1 MAKPGREMRR
11 VASKRSHSW
20 WWDSHISPKNSK
32 WLAENLEEMDRSVKR
47 MLKLIE
53 EDGDSFAKKAG
64 MYYQKRPVLISHVE
78 DFYRMYRSLAE
89 RYDHVTG
96 ELRKNIPSE
105 LQSQGS
111 GSDFGSEPPMPSPEC
126 KTPNLKSSHRAAGFD
141 VFLGSGG
148 SSDLSRKGSDGSYS
162 SSDSGSESD
171 EATSKSHL
179 SGPLEN
185 GDDDDDDD
193 NLHQRMFELENE
205 LKVTKDKLRA
215 TEEEN
220 STTLLKATENGNY
233 NELQEKILELEQQLT
248 VTNEKLQLS
257 EEEIARLNRELE
269 NNKSAEIIY
278 ALELQL
284 GSSRKEKGSLES
296 ELESAR
302 RRVESLEAE
311 LESSRK
317 ENKLL
322 QSELELEK
330 ICISEMQEQIVG
342 LEANVAG
349 HVRKIEEMRVTMAD
363 DTMRY
368 AQEKLEL
375 EAEISGL
382 SEKCLTNEAKLQELE
397 LKGLSLTDRT
407 VQLEADKLEMQAEI
421 VRAKIENAKKSENV
435 EELNRNLDAQKL
447 KYDMLVAERDEV
459 SAKVFVLV
467 ADVSSREDQICEM
480 AEHLNRLHLDHARL
494 IAGTESIQKLVN
506 ELRVK
511 VKELEEEVETQR
523 AVIADNA
530 EAKRE
535 AIRQLCFSLEHY
547 RDGYLQLRQALHGHK
562 HKRRAVMA
570 V

>member
-1 MAKPGREMRR
+1 MRR
-11 VASKRSHSW
+11 VVSKRSHSW

-47 MLKLIE
+47 LLKLIE
-53 EDGDSFAKKAG
+53 EDGDSFAKKAD
-64 MYYQKRPVLISHVE
+64 MYYQKRPELISHVE

-111 GSDFGSEPPMPSPEC
+111 GSDFGSEPPTPSPER
-126 KTPNLKSSHRAAGFD
+126 KTPSLKLGHRAAGFD

-148 SSDLSRKGSDGSYS
+148 SSDLSRKGSVGSYS

-185 GDDDDDDD
+185 GDDGDDD
-193 NLHQRMFELENE
+193 NLRRRMFELEIE
-205 LKVTKDKLRA
+205 LKVTKDRLRA

-233 NELQEKILELEQQLT
+233 NELQVKISELEQQLM

-257 EEEIARLNRELE
+257 EEEITRLNRELE
-269 NNKSAEIIY
+269 NNKSSEIIS

-284 GSSRKEKGSLES
+284 GSSRKEKSSLES

-302 RRVESLEAE
+302 RQVESLEAE
-311 LESSRK
+311 LETSRK

-330 ICISEMQEQIVG
+330 ICILEMQERIVG

-349 HVRKIEEMRVTMAD
+349 HECKIKEMRVTMAD
-363 DTMRY
+363 DTTRY

-397 LKGLSLTDRT
+397 FKGLSLTDRT

-435 EELNRNLDAQKL
+435 EELIRNLDAQKL
-447 KYDMLVAERDEV
+447 KYDMVEAERDEV
-459 SAKVFVLV
+459 SAKVLALV
-467 ADVSSREDQICEM
+467 ADVSSREDRICEM
-480 AEHLNRLHLDHARL
+480 DEHLNRLHLDHARL
-494 IAGTESIQKLVN
+494 IAGTESVQKLVN

-511 VKELEEEVETQR
+511 VKELEEEAETQR

-562 HKRRAVMA
+562 RRAVMA

>member
-1 MAKPGREMRR
+1 MAKPGKEMRR
-11 VASKRSHSW
+11 VVSKRSHSW

-53 EDGDSFAKKAG
+53 EDGDSFAKKAD
-64 MYYQKRPVLISHVE
+64 MYYQKRPELISHVE

-111 GSDFGSEPPMPSPEC
+111 GSDFGSEPPTPSPER
-126 KTPNLKSSHRAAGFD
+126 KTPSLKLGHRAAGFD

-148 SSDLSRKGSDGSYS
+148 SSDLSRKGSVGSYS

-185 GDDDDDDD
+185 GDDDDDD
-193 NLHQRMFELENE
+193 NLHRRMFELENE
-205 LKVTKDKLRA
+205 LKVTKDRLRA

-233 NELQEKILELEQQLT
+233 NELQVKISELEQQLM

-257 EEEIARLNRELE
+257 EQEITRLNRELE
-269 NNKSAEIIY
+269 NNKSSEIIS

-284 GSSRKEKGSLES
+284 GSSRKEKSSLES

-302 RRVESLEAE
+302 RQVESLEAE
-311 LESSRK
+311 LETCRK

-330 ICISEMQEQIVG
+330 ICISEMQERIVG

-349 HVRKIEEMRVTMAD
+349 HECKIKEMRVTMAD
-363 DTMRY
+363 DTTRY

-397 LKGLSLTDRT
+397 FKGLSLTDRT

-421 VRAKIENAKKSENV
+421 VRAKFENAKKSENM
-435 EELNRNLDAQKL
+435 EELIRNLDAQKL
-447 KYDMLVAERDEV
+447 KYDMLEAERDEV
-459 SAKVFVLV
+459 SAKVLALV
-467 ADVSSREDQICEM
+467 ADVSSREDRICEM
-480 AEHLNRLHLDHARL
+480 DEHLNRLHLDHARL
-494 IAGTESIQKLVN
+494 IAGTESVQKLVN

-511 VKELEEEVETQR
+511 VKELEEEAETQR

-547 RDGYLQLRQALHGHK
+547 RDGYIQLRQALHGHK
-562 HKRRAVMA
+562 RRAVMA